1 LVLNGGELGIDI
13 VKGET
18 MPKKGKKEMSTIQEL
33 EDRFDA
39 DISPAYPKVSGRFH
53 KQGKR
58 SFIDDF
64 YSLYRRWV
72 KNE

>member
-1 LVLNGGELGIDI
+1 
-13 VKGET
+13 
-18 MPKKGKKEMSTIQEL
+18 MPKKGKKGVSTIQEL

-39 DISPAYPKVSGRFH
+39 DISPEYPKVSGRFH

-58 SFIDDF
+58 SFVDEF

>member
-1 LVLNGGELGIDI
+1 
-13 VKGET
+13 
-18 MPKKGKKEMSTIQEL
+18 MPKKGKKGVSTIQAL

-39 DISPAYPKVSGRFH
+39 DIVPAYPKVKGRFL

-58 SFIDDF
+58 SFIDEF